1 MCVSYVPKKNGSVIL
16 ISSMHDDMTIDTQ
29 SGMKKNPET
38 TFYNQTK
45 FGIDVVDQMVD
56 GYNEARTPRRWTM
69 IHLFN
74 LINSCGRNARS
85 R

>member
-1 MCVSYVPKKNGSVIL
+1 MYQKKNGSVIL

-29 SGMKKNPET
+29 SGMKKKPEII